1 MLSFTLTAVAQLMQ
15 SHFILL
21 PLVLHQIVD
30 LLWDCEHDH
39 ERIPNRVFSLFWFDK
54 LRNWKN
60 PTQVCA
66 SVRSLKKLWSLLAAT
81 FETCSHYYYRAS
93 LASKRIRNTMEC
105 IKVVQKVV
113 LVFLKCVRLI
123 YHLSSFVIGND
134 KEQVVWPYKAMR
146 LMPSH
151 IQFIYQNTSTGPLAI
166 ATAHV
171 LRHAK
176 GWISYGCH
184 LKCYYTGCKFN
195 VNWSKKQLKDTVVLT
210 ASCNLDF
217 TPRHY
222 NSHIIAA
229 VVTYK
234 QNLRS

>member
-1 MLSFTLTAVAQLMQ
+1 M
-15 SHFILL
+15 
-21 PLVLHQIVD
+21 
-30 LLWDCEHDH
+30 
-39 ERIPNRVFSLFWFDK
+39 
-54 LRNWKN
+54 
-60 PTQVCA
+60 
-66 SVRSLKKLWSLLAAT
+66 WSLSCYLWNMQP
-81 FETCSHYYYRAS
+81 
-93 LASKRIRNTMEC
+93 LLLQASKRIRNTMEC

-123 YHLSSFVIGND
+123 YHLSSFVIGN
-134 KEQVVWPYKAMR
+134 EWSGHTRLWGWCLHTFSLFIRTQV
-146 LMPSH
+146 ST
-151 IQFIYQNTSTGPLAI
+151 NTGPLAI

-171 LRHAK
+171 FRHAK

-217 TPRHY
+217 TPRHC